1 MGDYLMLKINLIA
14 MGDIKEKY
22 FKEAINEYLKRL
34 TRFADVKIIEL
45 KENAPKNISVG
56 EISNCLKKDAEEIK
70 KHIKGYPVCLDI
82 KGKELSSE
90 DMAKKLQSITLS
102 SSEISFIIGASNGI
116 ADEIKNLCK
125 ERISF
130 SLMTFPHQLMRVI
143 FLEQLYRS
151 FTILN
156 NIAYHK

>member
-1 MGDYLMLKINLIA
+1 MGVNLMLKINLIV

-22 FKEAINEYLKRL
+22 FKDAIEEYKKRIS
-34 TRFADVKIIEL
+34 RFAELKIIEL
-45 KENAPKNISVG
+45 KENAPKNNG
-56 EISNCLKKDAEEIK
+56 EILSCLKKDADEIT
-70 KHIKGYPVCLDI
+70 KHIKGYPIYLDI
-82 KGKELSSE
+82 KGKMLTSE
-90 DMAKKLQSITLS
+90 EFAKKLNTLS
-102 SSEISFIIGASNGI
+102 LSNSEFSFIIGASNGI
-116 ADEIKNLCK
+116 DEEVKALCK
-125 ERISF
+125 EKISF

>member
-1 MGDYLMLKINLIA
+1 MLKINLIV

-22 FKEAINEYLKRL
+22 FKDAIEEYKKRIS
-34 TRFADVKIIEL
+34 RFAEIKIIEL
-45 KENAPKNISVG
+45 KENAPKNNG
-56 EISNCLKKDAEEIK
+56 EILSCLKKDAEEIK
-70 KHIKGYPVCLDI
+70 KHIKGYPICLDI
-82 KGKELSSE
+82 KGKMLSSE
-90 DMAKKLQSITLS
+90 ELAKKIDTLS
-102 SSEISFIIGASNGI
+102 LSNSEISFIIGASNGI
-116 ADEIKNLCK
+116 DEEVKSLCK
-125 ERISF
+125 EKISF